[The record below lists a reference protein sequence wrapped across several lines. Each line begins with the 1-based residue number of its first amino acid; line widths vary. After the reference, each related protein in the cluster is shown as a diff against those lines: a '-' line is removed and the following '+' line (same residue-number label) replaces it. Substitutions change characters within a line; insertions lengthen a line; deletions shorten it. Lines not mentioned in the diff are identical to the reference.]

1 MANSYHLYIAISI
14 ICLNDK
20 YRTPDEKLF
29 SISLYLIL
37 CWIPIVVSLALFS
50 GGALDEED
58 WERKQNLTCCNLS
71 IHAAF
76 YCITIPLACTVF
88 APFMLH
94 TVYMSPT
101 IYFLLGNVYVIPI
114 VLSAVGRAT
123 VNNFAVCIFLSGI
136 FFGIFPL
143 LA

>member
-14 ICLNDK
+14 ICLNAK
-20 YRTPDEKLF
+20 YATPEGKPIV
-29 SISLYLIL
+29 ISLYLIG
-37 CWIPIVVSLALFS
+37 WILIVVFLALFS
-50 GGALDEED
+50 SGVIDNDAWKRDIKL
-58 WERKQNLTCCNLS
+58 NILILS
-71 IHAAF
+71 VHAAF
-76 YCITIPLACTVF
+76 YCITISLACTVF

-101 IYFLLGNVYVIPI
+101 IYFLLGNIHIIPI
-114 VLSAVGRAT
+114 VTSAVGRVT
-123 VNNFAVCIFLSGI
+123 VNNYFACILLSGI